1 MNVWKFN
8 GRPPVRFRL
17 NRQSDGKR
25 LGIPTSTDARMADRF
40 CFGGLDGDGGGEFLA
55 STNAAAESLPWCER
69 APPRASPRE
78 RNENLPSWPATLGQD

>member
-40 CFGGLDGDGGGEFLA
+40 ALVVWMATAVVSYRNWARRGGKGWR
-55 STNAAAESLPWCER
+55 P
-69 APPRASPRE
+69 
-78 RNENLPSWPATLGQD
+78 